1 MVGELGS
8 ALLSLAVMA
17 GVAFG
22 ILAAFPRSRRGLLYG
37 TAATL
42 VVLTLLTVFGS
53 ALVGPLD
60 LRPMLIWVP
69 VSLSCAVVWFY
80 WKVKPLELS

>member
-1 MVGELGS
+1 MAGDLGS
-8 ALLSLAVMA
+8 ALLSLAVVA

-22 ILAAFPRSRRGLLYG
+22 LLAAFPRSRKGLIYG
-37 TAATL
+37 TAANL
-42 VVLTLLTVFGS
+42 IALTLLTALGS

-69 VSLSCAVVWFY
+69 VSLSCAVIWFY
-80 WKVKPLELS
+80 WKVRPHEIS